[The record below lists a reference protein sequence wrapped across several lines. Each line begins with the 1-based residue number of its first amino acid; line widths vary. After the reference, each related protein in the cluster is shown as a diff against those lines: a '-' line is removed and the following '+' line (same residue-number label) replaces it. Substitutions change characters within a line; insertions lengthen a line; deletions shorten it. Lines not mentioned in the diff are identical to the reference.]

1 MSTTSKAAQGPPALQ
16 IDTDPAYQR
25 RVWRAQRIGWIAF
38 VALMIAAL
46 LGVFGAGPLSS
57 TVAGSKADG
66 LWVEYERLARA
77 LAPSTLI
84 IHVDRR
90 PGAGDP
96 VQVMLG
102 GDYVHAAQIESLT
115 PPAASGGAAP
125 DGAVL
130 GFDAPGEGGE
140 LRFVIHLKFSRPGP
154 VRGQVAVPG
163 RTPLEISHWVH
174 P

>member
-16 IDTDPAYQR
+16 IETDLAYQR
-25 RVWRAQRIGWIAF
+25 RVWRVQRIGWIAF
-38 VALMIAAL
+38 VALLVAAL
-46 LGVFGAGPLSS
+46 LGVFGAGPLS
-57 TVAGSKADG
+57 TAVAGSKADG
-66 LWVEYERLARA
+66 LWIEYERFERL

-102 GDYVHAAQIESLT
+102 GDYVQAAQIESLT
-115 PPAASGGAAP
+115 PPAASGGSTP

-130 GFDAPGEGGE
+130 RFEAPAGEGA
-140 LRFVIHLKFSRPGP
+140 VQVVVHLKFSRPGL
-154 VRGQVAVPG
+154 VRGRVAVAG